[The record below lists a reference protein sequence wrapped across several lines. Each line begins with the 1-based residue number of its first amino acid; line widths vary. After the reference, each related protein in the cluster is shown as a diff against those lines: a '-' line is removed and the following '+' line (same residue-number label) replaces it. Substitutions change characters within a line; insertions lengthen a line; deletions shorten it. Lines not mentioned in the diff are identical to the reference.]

1 MSLAATELRGTAAVR
16 GCQDSRQLISEF
28 CASALLDFQVA
39 GNEGETQACSAFI
52 RGWQHVLQKKKKGPL
67 DESIVDFRLLKAP
80 NYSGVLWE
88 LL

>member
-1 MSLAATELRGTAAVR
+1 MKVRHKRALHSSEGGSMSYK
-16 GCQDSRQLISEF
+16 
-28 CASALLDFQVA
+28 
-39 GNEGETQACSAFI
+39 
-52 RGWQHVLQKKKKGPL
+52 KKKKGPL